1 VKQDAAAPDD
11 HDEKTRFPA
20 DHKDTSS
27 HAARSRVAA
36 RLLRRHL
43 TMEPATP
50 PSAMAPKQ
58 VNMYC
63 QNSGDIPPMVLSPWA
78 CAAAFTAACR

>member
-1 VKQDAAAPDD
+1 VALLSVAGDIKQVAVKQKADHADAPDD

-27 HAARSRVAA
+27 HVARSRAAA

-43 TMEPATP
+43 TMQPATP
-50 PSAMAPKQ
+50 PSAIAPQ
-58 VNMYC
+58 
-63 QNSGDIPPMVLSPWA
+63 
-78 CAAAFTAACR
+78 